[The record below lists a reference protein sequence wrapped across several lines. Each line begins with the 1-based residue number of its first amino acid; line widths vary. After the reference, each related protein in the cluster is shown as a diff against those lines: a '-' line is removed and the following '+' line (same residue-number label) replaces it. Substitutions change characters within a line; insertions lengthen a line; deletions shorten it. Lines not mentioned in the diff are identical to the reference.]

1 MSTRVDLDLA
11 AIVDLQRG
19 PTTHILSIPARH
31 TYTKDGG
38 IMTTLSVHA
47 DPDEDGVSSDT

>member
-11 AIVDLQRG
+11 AIVDLPRG
-19 PTTHILSIPARH
+19 STTHTLSILLD

-47 DPDEDGVSSDT
+47 DPDEDGVSAGT